1 MNNSKLVV
9 VLKQLPI
16 RSLTKF
22 KEYAHSPFFNK
33 HKPTKKLID
42 HIIKNISSSKVI
54 NLQKKAVFSKVFTGL
69 DYDEIKLNYIS
80 SKALDLLNNFLS
92 YRAFEKNEFQ
102 QTYYAL
108 KASHSLAVKKQEDSH
123 IRKHQLLQQHYPFEN
138 AELYYEKFMFY
149 SVLNQIHLDK
159 KRRIYDENLQLQ
171 NNELD
176 HFYFAQKLK
185 IACDMLNRNIVT
197 QSNYNASFIEDLVK
211 ITSKGLNL
219 KKHPIIHIYFQI
231 LKTLRDQDKKD
242 YQILKNLID
251 KYGELFLPE
260 ELLLIFDY
268 AENYCIRKINNGQT
282 SFYHEFLNIY
292 KQKLNRKLLFIN
304 GYLSEGDYKNIVTS
318 GIRIKDFK
326 WTEAFIHQ
334 NKNKLKPE
342 VRENAF
348 NYNLSVYYYATKQY
362 TKALRLLMTISIT
375 DISYGVGAKTIQLQS
390 YYELEEF
397 EPLINLLDTFRL
409 YVMRHKT
416 QSDYRK
422 KANLNM
428 LRIVKKVAKLREKST
443 FISQNQYNKEL
454 VKLKSIFSETTPL
467 SNSDWI
473 REVIEQL

>member
-1 MNNSKLVV
+1 M
-9 VLKQLPI
+9 
-16 RSLTKF
+16 
-22 KEYAHSPFFNK
+22 
-33 HKPTKKLID
+33 
-42 HIIKNISSSKVI
+42 
-54 NLQKKAVFSKVFTGL
+54 
-69 DYDEIKLNYIS
+69 
-80 SKALDLLNNFLS
+80 
-92 YRAFEKNEFQ
+92 
-102 QTYYAL
+102 
-108 KASHSLAVKKQEDSH
+108 
-123 IRKHQLLQQHYPFEN
+123 
-138 AELYYEKFMFY
+138 
-149 SVLNQIHLDK
+149 
-159 KRRIYDENLQLQ
+159 
-171 NNELD
+171 
-176 HFYFAQKLK
+176 
-185 IACDMLNRNIVT
+185 
-197 QSNYNASFIEDLVK
+197 
-211 ITSKGLNL
+211 
-219 KKHPIIHIYFQI
+219 
-231 LKTLRDQDKKD
+231 
-242 YQILKNLID
+242 
-251 KYGELFLPE
+251 
-260 ELLLIFDY
+260 
-268 AENYCIRKINNGQT
+268 
-282 SFYHEFLNIY
+282 
-292 KQKLNRKLLFIN
+292 
-304 GYLSEGDYKNIVTS
+304 TS